1 MNLTPSGKGG
11 GTKTPRSMS
20 LYHVRGGYADTYIHF
35 QSKCVYKYCDAYYNE
50 PDTVLPALIH
60 YSTVCDLV
68 FSKALSH
75 LKGFPQIHDIRL
87 PGGATE
93 PGSAISGFAPPEA
106 IKPSGSAPPEAAKP
120 SGSAPPESAA
130 KQDGKLRIKMDYLGK
145 TVHDA
150 ARSYSKQTRFQLAR
164 RLLETLVEACYN
176 LGYNGIQHTD
186 LKPGNLLI
194 DNHDQFHLIDF
205 NCMSILLPEGT
216 WASAIGTWQYV
227 SPEILAT
234 GNPHPSSMVW
244 SVAMILAYWLLGTYP
259 ISTERMGRYSNITP
273 SCSSQSQWKYLM
285 TNIRRKYPECL
296 QLEQRYVAE
305 LGEWWPRLS
314 PMLRWNPHRR
324 WSLERVIQSIY
335 PFKIHVRNLVVP
347 LVPMPQTIPEYIR
360 EHTLRRGHAFL
371 KALRMESFLVQTTL
385 LWDACY
391 TSLVKPEGMT
401 ADLLWLCA
409 WTIQGYLSN
418 QFLFD
423 NDNIVLTVYQH
434 YHLHCDQ
441 ILAHIYTVLNTC
453 NYYAWQRDWFL
464 YLPASLAGAASQAS
478 QVSPASLAGAA
489 PPKSIHWERVLQVLL
504 EQKES
509 YTPESIAASYA
520 GSV

>member
-11 GTKTPRSMS
+11 GTGTPRSMG

-35 QSKCVYKYCDAYYNE
+35 QTKCVYKYCDAYYNE
-50 PDTVLPALIH
+50 TDTDLPTLIH

-87 PGGATE
+87 PG
-93 PGSAISGFAPPEA
+93 SAHPEA
-106 IKPSGSAPPEAAKP
+106 
-120 SGSAPPESAA
+120 AA

-244 SVAMILAYWLLGTYP
+244 SVAMILTYWLLGTYP

-324 WSLERVIQSIY
+324 WSLERVIQSMY

-347 LVPMPQTIPEYIR
+347 LVPMPQTIPDYIR

-391 TSLVKPEGMT
+391 TPLVKPEGMT
-401 ADLLWLCA
+401 PDLLWLCA
-409 WTIQGYLSN
+409 WTIQGYLTN

-423 NDNIVLTVYQH
+423 NDNIVLTIHQL
-434 YHLHCDQ
+434 YHISCDQ
-441 ILAHIYTVLNTC
+441 ILTHIYTVLNTC

-464 YLPASLAGAASQAS
+464 YLPAAFGASQ
-478 QVSPASLAGAA
+478 A

-509 YTPESIAASYA
+509 YTPESIAASYV
-520 GSV
+520 GFV